1 MPDSQSVIVLREYRL
16 AMNAAEDEII
26 REMGE
31 RWLAIE
37 RALESNMAA
46 LANEMLLKAQAGEV
60 VTDAMIRR
68 SERYAILKTQ
78 MEAEIAKY
86 NREAARIVTAGQE
99 NALRLGIQAATD
111 AITVTYPTALS
122 ASFNKIN
129 FAAVEAMI
137 GKAGD
142 GSPLLELL
150 MKDFGEAANGLV
162 QELVNGVAQGFGAV
176 KTARGMAD
184 GMGMGMDRAL
194 LIARTELNGAYRA
207 GSTEQYRQSG
217 VVEGWMRLVARD
229 EACLACLALDGE
241 RFDTADEMDDHPNG
255 RCTCVPILTGMD
267 APEWE
272 KAQDWFAMQDEARQR
287 EIMGNTRYDL
297 YKAGTPISDFGIK
310 TFDPTWGNSPRITPI
325 SELEN

>member
-16 AMNAAEDEII
+16 AMNAWEDEVI
-26 REMGE
+26 RRMGE
-31 RWLAIE
+31 RWLEIE

-68 SERYAILKTQ
+68 AERYAILHAQ
-78 MEAEIAKY
+78 MGAEIAKY
-86 NREAARIVTAGQE
+86 NREAAGLIRAGQE
-99 NALRLGIQAATD
+99 NAMKLGIQAATD
-111 AITVTYPTALS
+111 AIEVTYPNALS
-122 ASFNKIN
+122 SAFNRIN
-129 FAAVEAMI
+129 LAAVEAMI
-137 GKAGD
+137 GKASD
-142 GSPLLELL
+142 GSPLLQLL
-150 MKDFGEAANGLV
+150 MRDFDDAADAIVQALV
-162 QELVNGVAQGFGAV
+162 DGVAQGLGAV
-176 KTARGMAD
+176 ETARGMVE
-184 GMGMGMDRAL
+184 GMGVGMDRAL

-241 RFDTADEMDDHPNG
+241 KFDTADEMDDHPNG

-267 APEWE
+267 PPEWE
-272 KAQDWFAMQDEARQR
+272 KAQDWFANQDEARQR
-287 EIMGNTRYDL
+287 EIMGNTRFEL

-310 TFDPTWGNSPRITPI
+310 THDPTWGASPRVTPI
-325 SELEN
+325 SELES